1 MSKALF
7 ITEKPSVAM
16 EYVKLLNI
24 KGIKKDGYIESD
36 KAVFSWCVGHM
47 VTMSYPEAYDP
58 NLKRWSLDT
67 LPFLP
72 TEYKYEVI
80 PAVAKQFNVVKG
92 LLKRGDIDRVYVCTD
107 SGREGEYIYR
117 LVDQMVGVEGKE
129 KKRVWI
135 DSQTEEEIKRGI
147 KEAKNLSEYDSLA
160 DSAYLRAKEDY
171 LLGINFSRILTLKYG
186 RTVANAIGDD
196 QVVIAVGRV
205 MSCVLGMIVDRERE
219 FRNFVKIPFYKILGS
234 FDGNSEGTYEEEMV
248 YEGEWKSVE
257 GSKYMD
263 SPLLYNEG
271 GFKKREDAESFIEEI
286 GEKIFEEDPIIEDIK
301 KTVESKNAPL
311 LFNLAELQNE
321 CSKKFKISPEE
332 TLNKVQSL
340 YEKKMLTYPRT
351 DARVLSKAVAK
362 EIDKNIRKLLK
373 YQGDKEVK
381 GIAENIL
388 NNKWYSNLDKTKY
401 VNDSKITDH
410 YAIIPTGEGLQSY
423 QGIGDLEKKVY
434 NLVLRRFLAIFYPPA
449 KYNKL
454 AITTKVSGERFFTT
468 DKVCVEEGYLNV
480 LKDYK
485 KNKEEKNLKF
495 LSKLKKGQIIDVVDM
510 EVKEGET
517 SPPKRY
523 TSGSIIIA
531 MENAGKLIE
540 DEELREQIKGAGI
553 GTSATRA
560 EILKKLEK
568 IGYISSD
575 KKTQVITPTQKG
587 EMIYEVVK
595 QSIPTL
601 LNPTLTA
608 SWEKGLKMVY
618 GEEIGSDVFMKKL
631 EDYTK
636 INVNKAMN
644 STNIG
649 VMQNSFEAVK
659 NNNTNIVKSNH
670 SAKSDKKD
678 FNNKNQQGNRESMGV
693 CPICKTGNVVKNSK
707 GYGCDNWQS
716 GCKFFVADICGK
728 KISSAQ
734 IKKLITEGKTDV
746 ITGFKSK
753 RGSEFNASIV
763 VKDNKVQLD
772 FSQNNN

>member
-16 EYVKLLNI
+16 EYVKLLNV
-24 KGIKKDGYIESD
+24 KGVKKDGYIESD

-47 VTMSYPEAYDP
+47 VTMSYPESYDP
-58 NLKRWSLDT
+58 KFKRWSLDT

-72 TEYKYEVI
+72 EEYKYEVI

-92 LLKRGDIDRVYVCTD
+92 LLKRQDIDRVYVCTD

-117 LVDQMVGVEGKE
+117 LVDEMVGVKDKE

-147 KEAKNLSEYDSLA
+147 KEAKDLSEYDSLS

-171 LLGINFSRILTLKYG
+171 LLGINFSRLLTLKYG
-186 RTVANAIGDD
+186 KTVANAIGAD
-196 QVVIAVGRV
+196 QAVIAVGRV

-219 FRNFVKIPFYKILGS
+219 FRDFVKTPFYKIIGH
-234 FDGNSEGTYEEEMV
+234 FDGNAEGTHEEEMV
-248 YEGEWKSVE
+248 YEGEWKAVE
-257 GSKYMD
+257 GSKYLE

-271 GFKKREDAESFIEEI
+271 GFRKREDAESFIEEV
-286 GEKIFEEDPIIEDIK
+286 GEKIFEEQPVIEEVK
-301 KTVESKNAPL
+301 KSVESKNAPL

-321 CSKKFKISPEE
+321 CSKRFKISPEE
-332 TLNKVQSL
+332 TLNKIQSL

-362 EIDKNIRKLLK
+362 EIHKNISKLTK
-373 YQGDKEVK
+373 YTGDEEIP
-381 GIAENIL
+381 GITENIL
-388 NNKWYSNLDKTKY
+388 KNKWYSNLEKTKY

-423 QGIGDLEKKVY
+423 GGLNDLEKKVY

-449 KYNKL
+449 KYNKI
-454 AITTKVSGERFFTT
+454 AITTKAGGERFFTT
-468 DKVCVEEGYLNV
+468 DKVCVDEGYLKV
-480 LKDYK
+480 LKDNK

-495 LSKLKKGQIIDVVDM
+495 LSNLKKGQVIDVVDM

-587 EMIYEVVK
+587 EMIYEVIK
-595 QSIPTL
+595 NSIPTL
-601 LNPTLTA
+601 LNPILTA

-618 GEEIGSDVFMKKL
+618 GQEIAPDIFMKKL
-631 EDYTK
+631 EDYTRSNVK
-636 INVNKAMN
+636 KVIDSINIAAMQ
-644 STNIG
+644 G
-649 VMQNSFEAVK
+649 YFEQVK
-659 NNNTNIVKSNH
+659 DKNTNVPKGKSA
-670 SAKSDKKD
+670 AKSKKKSSKDEDK
-678 FNNKNQQGNRESMGV
+678 NKEAIGL
-693 CPICKTGNVVKNSK
+693 CPICKTGYVVKNSK
-707 GYGCDNWQS
+707 GYGCNNWQS
-716 GCKFFVADICGK
+716 GCKFFVADICGV
-728 KISSAQ
+728 KIPLEQ
-734 IKKLITEGKTDV
+734 IKKLMNEGKTEV
-746 ITGFKSK
+746 IKGFKSK
-753 RGSEFNASIV
+753 KGNEFNARLII
-763 VKDNKVQLD
+763 KAGKIELD
-772 FSQNNN
+772 FQNS

>member
-16 EYVKLLNI
+16 EYVKLLNV
-24 KGIKKDGYIESD
+24 KGTKRDGYIESD

-72 TEYKYEVI
+72 KEYKYEII
-80 PAVAKQFNVVKG
+80 PAVSKQFNVVSG
-92 LLKRGDIDRVYVCTD
+92 LLKREDINTIYVCTD

-117 LVDQMVGVEGKE
+117 LVDQMVGVQGKE

-135 DSQTEEEIKRGI
+135 DSQTEEEIRRGI
-147 KEAKNLSEYDSLA
+147 KEAKDISEYDSLA

-171 LLGINFSRILTLKYG
+171 LLGINFSRLLTLKYG
-186 RTVANAIGDD
+186 KTVANATGDKL
-196 QVVIAVGRV
+196 VVIAVGRV

-219 FRNFVKIPFYKILGS
+219 LRSFVKTPFYKILGS
-234 FDGNSEGTYEEEMV
+234 FDGNSSGEYEEEMV

-257 GSKYMD
+257 GSKYKD

-271 GFKKREDAESFIEEI
+271 GFKKREDAEKFIEEI
-286 GEKIFEEDPIIEDIK
+286 GEKIFEKEPVIENIK

-332 TLNKVQSL
+332 TLNKIQSL
-340 YEKKMLTYPRT
+340 YEKKLLTYPRT

-362 EIDKNIRKLLK
+362 EIDKNIKKLLK
-373 YQGDKEVK
+373 YDGDKEIK

-388 NNKWYSNLDKTKY
+388 NNKWYSNLEKTKY

-423 QGIGDLEKKVY
+423 NGLTDLEKKVY
-434 NLVLRRFLAIFYPPA
+434 NLVIRRFLAIFYPPA
-449 KYNKL
+449 KYNKI
-454 AITTKVSGERFFTT
+454 AITTQAGGERFFTT

-480 LKDYK
+480 LKEYK

-495 LSKLKKGQIIDVVDM
+495 LSKLKKGQIVDVIDI

-568 IGYISSD
+568 IGYIMSD
-575 KKTQVITPTQKG
+575 KKTQVISPTQKG
-587 EMIYEVVK
+587 EMIYEVIRN
-595 QSIPTL
+595 SIPTL

-618 GEEIGSDVFMKKL
+618 GKEIESDIFMKKL

-636 INVNKAMN
+636 LNIKKVMDRMN
-644 STNIG
+644 MGDMHGFFEKVKDKNSNG
-649 VMQNSFEAVK
+649 VK
-659 NNNTNIVKSNH
+659 VKS
-670 SAKSDKKD
+670 SSKSKKSSKTDKSENGD
-678 FNNKNQQGNRESMGV
+678 RESLGL
-693 CPICKTGNVVKNSK
+693 CPICKTGDIVKNSK
-707 GYGCDNWQS
+707 GYGCNNWQS
-716 GCKFFVADICGK
+716 GCKFFVSEICGK
-728 KISSAQ
+728 KIPVEQ
-734 IKKLITEGKTDV
+734 IKNLMSHGKTD
-746 ITGFKSK
+746 IINGFKSK
-753 RGSEFNASIV
+753 KGNEFNARLII
-763 VKDNKVQLD
+763 KGGKIE
-772 FSQNNN
+772 FSFENS

>member
-1 MSKALF
+1 MGVSSLGKSLF

-16 EYVKLLNI
+16 EYVKLLNV
-24 KGIKKDGYIESD
+24 KGMKKDGYIESD

-47 VTMSYPEAYDP
+47 VTMSYPEKYNP

-72 TEYKYEVI
+72 KEYKYEVI
-80 PAVAKQFNVVKG
+80 PGVAKQFNVVKE
-92 LLKRGDIDRVYVCTD
+92 LLKREDIDRIYVCTD

-117 LVDQMVGVEGKE
+117 LVDEMVGVEGKE

-147 KEAKNLSEYDSLA
+147 KDAKELSEYDSLA

-171 LLGINFSRILTLKYG
+171 LLGINFSRLLTLKYG
-186 RTVANAIGDD
+186 RSVANAIEDD
-196 QVVIAVGRV
+196 HVVIAVGRV

-219 FRNFVKIPFYKILGS
+219 LRSFIKTPFYKILGS
-234 FDGNSEGTYEEEMV
+234 FHGNKDDINGEEMV
-248 YEGEWKSVE
+248 YRGEWKSIE
-257 GSKYMD
+257 GSKYAD

-271 GFKKREDAESFIEEI
+271 GFKKREDAEKFIDEI
-286 GEKIFEEDPIIEDIK
+286 SEKASQEYPVIEDIK
-301 KTVESKNAPL
+301 KSVENKNAPL

-321 CSKKFKISPEE
+321 CSKRFKISPEE
-332 TLNKVQSL
+332 TLNKIQSL
-340 YEKKMLTYPRT
+340 YEKKLLTYPRT
-351 DARVLSKAVAK
+351 DARVLSTAVAK
-362 EIDKNIRKLLK
+362 EIDKNIRKLIK
-373 YQGDKEVK
+373 YDGDEEIKH
-381 GIAENIL
+381 ISQNIL
-388 NNKWYSNLDKTKY
+388 NNKWYLNLDKTKY

-410 YAIIPTGEGLQSY
+410 YAIIPTGEGLQNYNGVS
-423 QGIGDLEKKVY
+423 DLEKKVY

-449 KYNKL
+449 KYNKI

-468 DKVCVEEGYLNV
+468 DKVCVEEGYLTV
-480 LKDYK
+480 LKDNK
-485 KNKEEKNLKF
+485 KNAEEKNLKF
-495 LSKLKKGQIIDVVDM
+495 LSKLKKAQTVNLVEM

-568 IGYISSD
+568 IDYISLD
-575 KKTQVITPTQKG
+575 KKTQVVAPTQKG
-587 EMIYEVVK
+587 EMIYEVIK
-595 QSIPTL
+595 KSIPTL
-601 LNPTLTA
+601 LNPILTA
-608 SWEKGLKMVY
+608 SWEKGLNMVY
-618 GEEIGSDVFMKKL
+618 QKEIAPELFMKKL

-636 INVNKAMN
+636 TNVKRVIN
-644 STNIG
+644 STNIH
-649 VMQNSFEAVK
+649 MIHSSFEKIK
-659 NNNTNIVKSNH
+659 NNNSNISKGNSKSKN
-670 SAKSDKKD
+670 SKKY
-678 FNNKNQQGNRESMGV
+678 GNSSRESLGV

-716 GCKFFVADICGK
+716 GCKFFIGEMCGQ
-728 KISSAQ
+728 KIPLEQ
-734 IKKLITEGKTDV
+734 IKKLIVDGKTDV
-746 ITGFKSK
+746 LKGFKSK
-753 RGSEFNASIV
+753 KGNEFSARLII
-763 VKDNKVQLD
+763 KDRKIQ
-772 FSQNNN
+772 FSFVTK

>member
-16 EYVKLLNI
+16 EYVKLLNV
-24 KGIKKDGYIESD
+24 KGVKKDGYIESD

-47 VTMSYPEAYDP
+47 VTMSYPESYDP
-58 NLKRWSLDT
+58 KFKRWSLDT

-72 TEYKYEVI
+72 EEYKYEVI

-92 LLKRGDIDRVYVCTD
+92 LLKRQDIDRVYVCTD

-117 LVDQMVGVEGKE
+117 LVDEMVGVKDKE

-147 KEAKNLSEYDSLA
+147 KEAKDLSEYDSLS

-171 LLGINFSRILTLKYG
+171 LLGINFSRLLTLKYG
-186 RTVANAIGDD
+186 KTVANAIGAD
-196 QVVIAVGRV
+196 QAVIAVGRV

-219 FRNFVKIPFYKILGS
+219 FRDFVKTPFYKIIGH
-234 FDGNSEGTYEEEMV
+234 FDGNAEGTYEEEMV
-248 YEGEWKSVE
+248 YEGEWKAVE
-257 GSKYMD
+257 GSKYLE

-271 GFKKREDAESFIEEI
+271 GFRKREDAESFIEEV
-286 GEKIFEEDPIIEDIK
+286 GEKIFEEQPVIEEVK
-301 KTVESKNAPL
+301 KSVESKNAPL

-321 CSKKFKISPEE
+321 CSKRFKISPEE
-332 TLNKVQSL
+332 TLNKIQSL

-362 EIDKNIRKLLK
+362 EIHKNISKLTK
-373 YQGDKEVK
+373 YTGDEEIP
-381 GIAENIL
+381 GITENIL
-388 NNKWYSNLDKTKY
+388 KNKWYSNLEKTKY

-423 QGIGDLEKKVY
+423 GGLNDLEKKVY

-449 KYNKL
+449 KYNKI
-454 AITTKVSGERFFTT
+454 AITTKAGGERFFTT
-468 DKVCVEEGYLNV
+468 DKVCVDEGYLKV
-480 LKDYK
+480 LKDNK

-495 LSKLKKGQIIDVVDM
+495 LSNLKKGQVIDVVDM

-587 EMIYEVVK
+587 EMIYEVIK
-595 QSIPTL
+595 NSIPTL
-601 LNPTLTA
+601 LNPILTA

-618 GEEIGSDVFMKKL
+618 GQEIAPDIFMKKL
-631 EDYTK
+631 EDYTRSNVK
-636 INVNKAMN
+636 KVIDSINIAAMQ
-644 STNIG
+644 G
-649 VMQNSFEAVK
+649 YFEQVK
-659 NNNTNIVKSNH
+659 DKNTNVPKGKSA
-670 SAKSDKKD
+670 AKGNKKSSKDEDK
-678 FNNKNQQGNRESMGV
+678 NKEAIGL
-693 CPICKTGNVVKNSK
+693 CPICKTGYVVKNSK
-707 GYGCDNWQS
+707 GYGCNNWQS
-716 GCKFFVADICGK
+716 GCKFFVADICGV
-728 KISSAQ
+728 KIPLEQ
-734 IKKLITEGKTDV
+734 IKKLMSEGKTEV
-746 ITGFKSK
+746 IKGFKSK
-753 RGSEFNASIV
+753 KGNEFNARLII
-763 VKDNKVQLD
+763 KAGKIELD
-772 FSQNNN
+772 FQNS

>member
-1 MSKALF
+1 MNKALF

-47 VTMSYPEAYDP
+47 VTMCYPEKYDK
-58 NLKRWSLDT
+58 NLKRWSLDN

-72 TEYKYEVI
+72 KEYKYEVI
-80 PAVAKQFNVVKG
+80 PAVEKQFNIVKN
-92 LLKRGDIDRVYVCTD
+92 LLKREDINKIYVCTD

-117 LVDQMVGVEGKE
+117 LVDQMVGVENKE

-147 KEAKNLSEYDSLA
+147 QSAKNLSEYDSLA

-171 LLGINFSRILTLKYG
+171 LLGINFSRLLTLKYG
-186 RTVANAIGDD
+186 RSVANAIEDD
-196 QVVIAVGRV
+196 HVVIAVGRV

-219 FRNFVKIPFYKILGS
+219 FRSFIKTPFYKILGS
-234 FDGNSEGTYEEEMV
+234 FDGNKDAIDEEKMV
-248 YEGEWKSVE
+248 YDGEWKSAE
-257 GSKYMD
+257 GSKYID

-271 GFKKREDAESFIEEI
+271 GFKKREDAEKLISEI
-286 GEKIFEEDPIIEDIK
+286 NEKTFKEFPIIEDIK
-301 KTVESKNAPL
+301 KSVENKNAPL

-340 YEKKMLTYPRT
+340 YEKKLLTYPRT

-362 EIDKNIRKLLK
+362 EIDKNIRKLIK
-373 YQGDKEVK
+373 YDDDEIKDISQ
-381 GIAENIL
+381 NIL
-388 NNKWYSNLDKTKY
+388 NNKWYLNLDKTKY

-410 YAIIPTGEGLQSY
+410 YAIIPTGEGLQNYNGLS
-423 QGIGDLEKKVY
+423 DLEKKVY

-449 KYNKL
+449 KYNKI
-454 AITTKVSGERFFTT
+454 AITTKIDGERFFTT
-468 DKVCVEEGYLNV
+468 DKVCVEEGYLTI
-480 LKDYK
+480 LKDNK
-485 KNKEEKNLKF
+485 KNAEEKNLKF
-495 LSKLKKGQIIDVVDM
+495 LSKLKKSQKVNLVKL

-575 KKTQVITPTQKG
+575 KKTQIITPTQKG
-587 EMIYEVVK
+587 EMIYEVIK
-595 QSIPTL
+595 NSIPTL
-601 LNPTLTA
+601 LNPILTA
-608 SWEKGLKMVY
+608 SWEKGLNMVY
-618 GEEIGSDVFMKKL
+618 QKEIDPDVFMKKL

-636 INVNKAMN
+636 INVSKVINN
-644 STNIG
+644 TNVHI
-649 VMQNSFEAVK
+649 MQSSFKEIK
-659 NNNTNIVKSNH
+659 NNNNNNNKSG
-670 SAKSDKKD
+670 SKKKRPS
-678 FNNKNQQGNRESMGV
+678 NNKNKDSIGI
-693 CPICKTGNVVKNSK
+693 CPICKAGNIVKNSK

-716 GCKFFVADICGK
+716 GCKFFLGEMCGQ
-728 KISSAQ
+728 KIPLEQ
-734 IKKLITEGKTDV
+734 ISKLITDGKTD
-746 ITGFKSK
+746 ILTGFKSK
-753 RGSEFNASIV
+753 KGNEFNARLII
-763 VKDNKVQLD
+763 KDGKIQFFFVNGQ
-772 FSQNNN
+772 

>member
-16 EYVKLLNI
+16 EYVKLLNV
-24 KGIKKDGYIESD
+24 KGTKRDGYIESD

-72 TEYKYEVI
+72 KEYKYEII
-80 PAVAKQFNVVKG
+80 PAVSKQFNIVSG
-92 LLKRGDIDRVYVCTD
+92 LLKREDISTIYVCTD

-117 LVDQMVGVEGKE
+117 LVDQMVGVKDKE

-135 DSQTEEEIKRGI
+135 DSQTEEEIRRGI
-147 KEAKNLSEYDSLA
+147 KEAKDISEYDSLA

-171 LLGINFSRILTLKYG
+171 LLGINFSRLLTLKYG
-186 RTVANAIGDD
+186 KTVANSTGDKL
-196 QVVIAVGRV
+196 VVIAVGRV

-219 FRNFVKIPFYKILGS
+219 IRSFVKTPFYKILGS
-234 FDGNSEGTYEEEMV
+234 FDGNSGGEYEEEMV

-257 GSKYMD
+257 GSKYKD

-271 GFKKREDAESFIEEI
+271 GFKKREDAEKFIEEI
-286 GEKIFEEDPIIEDIK
+286 GEKIFEKEPVIENIK

-332 TLNKVQSL
+332 TLNKIQSL
-340 YEKKMLTYPRT
+340 YEKKLLTYPRT

-373 YQGDKEVK
+373 YDGDKEIK

-388 NNKWYSNLDKTKY
+388 NNKWYSNLEKTKY

-423 QGIGDLEKKVY
+423 NGITDLEKKVY

-449 KYNKL
+449 KYNKI
-454 AITTKVSGERFFTT
+454 AITTQAGGERFFTT

-480 LKDYK
+480 LKEYK

-495 LSKLKKGQIIDVVDM
+495 LSKLKKGQIVDVVDM

-517 SPPKRY
+517 SPPKKY

-568 IGYISSD
+568 IGYIMSD
-575 KKTQVITPTQKG
+575 KKTQVISPTQKG
-587 EMIYEVVK
+587 EMIYEVIIN
-595 QSIPTL
+595 SIPTL

-618 GEEIGSDVFMKKL
+618 GKEIEPDIFMKKL

-636 INVNKAMN
+636 LNVKKVMDRMN
-644 STNIG
+644 MGDMHSFFEEVKDKNSNG
-649 VMQNSFEAVK
+649 VK
-659 NNNTNIVKSNH
+659 VKS
-670 SAKSDKKD
+670 SSKSKKSSNVDKG
-678 FNNKNQQGNRESMGV
+678 GNGDRESLGL
-693 CPICKTGNVVKNSK
+693 CPICKTGNIVKNSK
-707 GYGCDNWQS
+707 GYGCNNWQS
-716 GCKFFVADICGK
+716 GCKFFVSEICGK
-728 KISSAQ
+728 KIPVEQ
-734 IKKLITEGKTDV
+734 IKNLMNHGKTD
-746 ITGFKSK
+746 IINGFKSK
-753 RGSEFNASIV
+753 KGNEFNARLIIKGGKIELSFE
-763 VKDNKVQLD
+763 N
-772 FSQNNN
+772 S